1 MAETQVSAS
10 PVPQDPDFLSRVLQ
24 QIQRRLRKE
33 QFETWF
39 RGFELV
45 RTDVKEAEFAV
56 PTAFV
61 RDWIQRNYMSSIQ
74 ESVVEAGLP
83 TGKVLLSVVATTADT
98 DNSRVDGR
106 AGRGVAGDGSRDG
119 ADRTDARGSGL
130 GGSGLGG
137 SGFGGS
143 GSGRNQ
149 NRAGDVAAKVVGG
162 LGSGSDSTK
171 HHTDGHGTDGRS
183 GHTQDKAGTKGPRGE
198 AEAPT
203 SAGSR
208 PGRRSLSLNRN
219 YTFEH
224 FVVGPSNRLSHAAA
238 LAIGENPGCSYNP
251 LFIHGN
257 VGLGKTHLLQAVCHS
272 IRRRNPSARVVYLTS
287 EEFTNEFIHAI
298 QHNSLENFR
307 AYHREADVLV
317 VDDIQF
323 LASKDKTQEEFFHT
337 FNSLYQHQK
346 QIVLSSD
353 RSPQD
358 IPTLEERLVSRFKW
372 GLVTEIEAP
381 DFETRVAIVQRKAR
395 LRGQEKG
402 LPDDVGYMIAERIAN
417 NIRELEGAVIKVL
430 GMGSILGRE
439 VTVELAE
446 EALRGVAKARHQH
459 VTMDRIM
466 EVVTDQFPVSSRD
479 IIGKGRTQA
488 ISYPR
493 QVAMHLARK
502 HTDHSL
508 EEIGKYFGNRDHTT
522 VLYSVNKIE
531 ERITTDRMLREL
543 LETLSGRLQR

>member
-1 MAETQVSAS
+1 MESMAVTAVSPS
-10 PVPQDPDFLSRVLQ
+10 PIPDPEFQERVLTEL
-24 QIQRRLRKE
+24 QRRMRKE

-39 RGFELV
+39 RGFQVVAL
-45 RTDVKEAEFAV
+45 TDRDVEFAV

-61 RDWIQRNYMSSIQ
+61 RDWVQRNFMASIV
-74 ESVVEAGLP
+74 ESVTEVI
-83 TGKVLLSVVATTADT
+83 
-98 DNSRVDGR
+98 RV
-106 AGRGVAGDGSRDG
+106 
-119 ADRTDARGSGL
+119 RTE
-130 GGSGLGG
+130 
-137 SGFGGS
+137 
-143 GSGRNQ
+143 
-149 NRAGDVAAKVVGG
+149 
-162 LGSGSDSTK
+162 SGSDAVPKIRLSVSPETK
-171 HHTDGHGTDGRS
+171 AIEPMSAASATHAQPSGTPR
-183 GHTQDKAGTKGPRGE
+183 AGELAARVVSDLEPS
-198 AEAPT
+198 ASAAT
-203 SAGSR
+203 SAGASAGGANSNAA
-208 PGRRSLSLNRN
+208 PVGRNEPVDKAPRGRGLTSLNRN

-272 IRRRNPSARVVYLTS
+272 IRRRNPAAQVVYLTS
-287 EEFTNEFIHAI
+287 EEFTNQFIHSI
-298 QHNSLENFR
+298 QSNQLERFR
-307 AYHREADVLV
+307 SYHREADVLV

-372 GLVTEIEAP
+372 GLVTEVEAP

-395 LRGQEKG
+395 LRGQENG
-402 LPDDVGYMIAERIAN
+402 LPDDVAYMVAERMAS

-430 GMGSILGRE
+430 GMAQILGRPISI
-439 VTVELAE
+439 ELAE
-446 EALRGVAKARHQH
+446 DALKGVAKARNHH

-493 QVAMHLARK
+493 QVAMYLARK

-531 ERITTDRMLREL
+531 DRVDGDRMLRETL
-543 LETLSGRLQR
+543 DTLSGRLQR